1 MIAVNPEQY
10 MPYVSY
16 IKAEG
21 QLFDSTLIFGG
32 DIEGNDPN
40 CVIVQTLLDLT
51 VFLAI
56 KLQIK

>member
-1 MIAVNPEQY
+1 MVNFY
-10 MPYVSY
+10 SYVTYVSY

-32 DIEGNDPN
+32 DIGGNDPN